1 MELILAT
8 SDGREERTIWD
19 NIDFEIGGEGSEKGQ
34 GANTFEIALSY
45 PDWDKSYSFGKRIY
59 EPGTEHGG
67 IIKDIEGATN
77 TDMIYVRGYTWRG
90 YLAHRIIE
98 PPAGSDY
105 KTVSGELN
113 SVISSLVGSSLG
125 SLFQVSSAS
134 TGVSVSNYQ
143 FDRYTTLEAGLTKML
158 ATKGYKLNI
167 RYVQTDLSG
176 YVLLEAIPA
185 NNYGNQVEISQDSL
199 LNFAN
204 RDYRMGTNHLICLG
218 VGELKDRTVIHLYAN
233 ANGVISQTKTIT
245 GLEEVVEIFDNPGAD
260 SDVLLTT
267 GTERL
272 KTLLNEKSFTAAVKG
287 IDNIDLTLGD
297 TITGRDYITGTVVTK
312 PIVQKI
318 VRRENGLLTVDYKIE
333 GEE

>member
-8 SDGREERTIWD
+8 SDGREERSVFD
-19 NIDFEIGGEGSEKGQ
+19 NIDFEIGGESSEMGQ
-34 GANTFEIALSY
+34 GANTFELTLSY
-45 PDWDKSYSFGKRIY
+45 PDWDGSYKIGKRIY
-59 EPGTEHGG
+59 EPNTEHGG

-113 SVISSLVGSSLG
+113 SVISSLVGNMFG
-125 SLFQVSSAS
+125 SLFQVSTTS
-134 TGVSVSNYQ
+134 TGKSVSNYR
-143 FDRYTTLEAGLTKML
+143 FDRYTTLEAGINKML
-158 ATKGYKLNI
+158 ASKGYKLSI
-167 RYVQTDLSG
+167 RYIQTDLSG
-176 YVLLEAIPA
+176 YVLLEAVPA
-185 NNYGNQVEISQDSL
+185 NDYGSDIEISQDSL

-218 VGELKDRTVIHLYAN
+218 IGELAQRTVIHLYADARGN
-233 ANGVISQTKTIT
+233 ISQTQSIT
-245 GLEEVVEIFDNPGAD
+245 GLEEVVEVFDNPGAD
-260 SDVLLTT
+260 SDVLLQT

-272 KTLLNEKSFTAAVKG
+272 QSLLNQKTFTAAVKG
-287 IDNIDLTLGD
+287 IDNINLTLGD
-297 TITGRDYITGTVVTK
+297 TITGRDYITGNVVTK

-318 VRRENGLLTVDYKIE
+318 VKRENVLLTVDYKIE